1 MCSVLLISRM
11 FIGEYTYSI
20 DEKKRLAIPAK
31 FRQSLGKKAVL
42 TRGIDS
48 CLVIYPLEEWGKL
61 AKKLENLP
69 ASQTDARA
77 FARIML
83 AGAVDVQLDKLG
95 RILIPD
101 YLKNYALFKKNVAI
115 IGLSNRIEIWD
126 EKKWQDYKEKTEKE
140 IGDMASRLKEL
151 GV

>member
-1 MCSVLLISRM
+1 M
-11 FIGEYTYSI
+11 FIGEHLYSI

-31 FRQSLGKKAVL
+31 FRQALGKNAVL

-48 CLVIYPLEEWGKL
+48 CLVIYPIKEWQGL
-61 AKKLENLP
+61 AKKLESLP
-69 ASQTDARA
+69 SGKSDARA
-77 FARIML
+77 FVRIVL
-83 AGAVDVQLDKLG
+83 AGAVDVSLDKLG

-101 YLKNYALFKKNVAI
+101 YLKNYALLKKNVVI

-126 EKKWQDYKEKTEKE
+126 EKKWQEYKKKTEMTV
-140 IGDMASRLKEL
+140 GDIAEQLKEF

>member
-1 MCSVLLISRM
+1 L

-31 FRQSLGKKAVL
+31 FRPALGKKAVL
-42 TRGIDS
+42 TRGIDN
-48 CLVIYPLEEWGKL
+48 CLVIYPLEEWIKL
-61 AKKLENLP
+61 AKKLEGLP
-69 ASQTDARA
+69 SSQTDARA

-83 AGAVDVQLDKLG
+83 AGAVDVGLDKLG

-101 YLKNYALFKKNVAI
+101 YLKNYALLKKNVTI

-126 EKKWQDYKEKTEKE
+126 EKRWQGYKEKTEKE

>member
-1 MCSVLLISRM
+1 M

-20 DEKKRLAIPAK
+20 DEKKRLAIPVK
-31 FRQSLGKKAVL
+31 FRQALGKKAVL
-42 TRGIDS
+42 TRGIDT

-126 EKKWQDYKEKTEKE
+126 ETKWQDYKEKTEKE